1 MKHLPILIAYDDE
14 DDRFLIKAAFEECG
28 STIPLFFVQDG
39 LELMQYLNNENAYAD
54 ANVYKQPSLILLD
67 LNMPKKDG
75 REIIQEMRSNSNF
88 KAIPIVVLST
98 SNAPSDIKTCYELG
112 ANSFITKPSSFEGLL
127 EIIKNLQQFWFVT
140 ASLPQ

>member
-1 MKHLPILIAYDDE
+1 MKHLPILIADDDE

-39 LELMQYLNNENAYAD
+39 LELMQYLNNENAYTD
-54 ANVYKQPSLILLD
+54 ASVYKQPSLILLD

>member
-1 MKHLPILIAYDDE
+1 MKHLPILIADDDE

-28 STIPLFFVQDG
+28 SSISLFFVQDG

-75 REIIQEMRSNSNF
+75 REIIQEMRANTNF
-88 KAIPIVVLST
+88 RAIPIVVLST
-98 SNAPSDIKTCYELG
+98 SNAPSDIRTCYELG

>member
-1 MKHLPILIAYDDE
+1 MYKLLRIKFDYFTRTKKETLLLQQNVIADDDE

-75 REIIQEMRSNSNF
+75 REIIQEMRSNSN
-88 KAIPIVVLST
+88 
-98 SNAPSDIKTCYELG
+98 
-112 ANSFITKPSSFEGLL
+112 
-127 EIIKNLQQFWFVT
+127 
-140 ASLPQ
+140 

>member
-1 MKHLPILIAYDDE
+1 MKQLPILIADDDE

-28 STIPLFFVQDG
+28 SSIPLSFVQDG
-39 LELMQYLNNENAYAD
+39 LELMQYLNNENAFSD
-54 ANVYKQPSLILLD
+54 TNLYKQPSLILLD

-75 REIIQEMRSNSNF
+75 REIIQEMRANSNF
-88 KAIPIVVLST
+88 KSIPIVVLST
-98 SNAPSDIKTCYELG
+98 SNAPSDIRTCYELG

>member
-1 MKHLPILIAYDDE
+1 MKHLPILIADDDE

-28 STIPLFFVQDG
+28 SSISLFFVQDG

-75 REIIQEMRSNSNF
+75 REIIQEMRANSNF
-88 KAIPIVVLST
+88 RAIPIVVLST
-98 SNAPSDIKTCYELG
+98 SNAPSDIRTCYELG

>member
-1 MKHLPILIAYDDE
+1 MKHLPILIADDDE

-39 LELMQYLNNENAYAD
+39 LELMHYLNNEKTYAD
-54 ANVYKQPSLILLD
+54 ASVYKQPSLILLD

-75 REIIQEMRSNSNF
+75 REIIQEMRTNSNF